1 MSTSCPLCVKVRKR
15 LLGIVRDPGASDECP
30 FCNSSREICWSRVQS
45 ISMQMQRV
53 ADAMQAGDDDRA
65 AAEGRLA
72 GRLALGVLAAHA
84 WPPAQPPGQ
93 LAGAR

>member
-1 MSTSCPLCVKVRKR
+1 MSTSCPLCVKVSKR
-15 LLGIVRDPGASDECP
+15 APGIARDLGASNECP

-45 ISMQMQRV
+45 ISVQMQRV

-72 GRLALGVLAAHA
+72 GHLALGVLAAHA
-84 WPPAQPPGQ
+84 WPPAQRPGQ
-93 LAGAR
+93 LAGTR